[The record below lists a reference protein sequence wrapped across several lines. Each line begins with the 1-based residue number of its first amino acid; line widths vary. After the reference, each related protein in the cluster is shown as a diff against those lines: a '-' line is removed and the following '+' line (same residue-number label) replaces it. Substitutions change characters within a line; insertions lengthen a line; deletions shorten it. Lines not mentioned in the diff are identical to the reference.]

1 MTITVEIPEA
11 LATQL
16 GAGTPQEL
24 SRQALEALVLEAY
37 REDRL
42 GGPQAAEA
50 LGFSRVRWEQF
61 LEDHRVSKD
70 AYAVHDLERDVATL
84 QRVRADGGFAPAP

>member
-1 MTITVEIPEA
+1 MTIP
-11 LATQL
+11 L
-16 GAGTPQEL
+16 EL
-24 SRQALEALVLEAY
+24 TRQALAALVLEAW

-50 LGFSRVRWEQF
+50 LGFSRVRWERL

-70 AYAVHDLERDVATL
+70 AYTVEDLERDVATL
-84 QRVRADGGFAPAP
+84 ERLRADDGFAPGP